1 MSLLSLNHVA
11 EKGRLAAVSADIQPG
26 CWLHLVGP
34 NGAGKSTLLARMSGM
49 SEGPGDV
56 YLAGQPVSARS
67 GPELGMLRSWLPQQ
81 QTPPFAMPVWH
92 YLLLHAHG
100 APLEQ
105 LSPLIDALWLAD
117 KLPRQV
123 AHLSG
128 GEWQRVRLAA
138 VIAQIHPDI
147 NPGGRL
153 LLLDE
158 PMNSLDVTQQSAL
171 THLLNDLAQK
181 GVAIIMSS
189 HDLNYSLA
197 HAHQVWLMLK
207 GHVVAQ
213 GNASEVLTP
222 ENLRSVYALPF
233 RRVEVDNHK
242 VLICS

>member
-11 EKGRLAAVSADIQPG
+11 EKGRLSPISAGVAPG

-34 NGAGKSTLLARMSGM
+34 NGAGKSTLLARISGM

-56 YLAGQPVSARS
+56 KLAGQSVSAWS

-81 QTPPFAMPVWH
+81 QVPPFAMPVWH

-100 APLEQ
+100 APLEK
-105 LSPLIDALWLAD
+105 LAPVIDALWLAD

-123 AHLSG
+123 ANLSG

-147 NPGGRL
+147 NPAGRL

-171 THLLNDLAQK
+171 THLLNELTQK

-207 GHVVAQ
+207 GNVVAQ
-213 GNASEVLTP
+213 GKASEVLTP
-222 ENLRSVYALPF
+222 EHLHTVYALPF
-233 RRVEVDNHK
+233 RRLDVDNHK